1 MTATTERDAPAG
13 VQDSEVQAS
22 EPADSSSGTLNELIL
37 DAFERYAAETCF
49 RIERAGRWRDV
60 SYRVLRRQTLR
71 LTRFFR
77 VQGLRGSRVAIWAT
91 NSPEWMQTHLAA
103 SLAGAVVVPIR
114 HSMPV
119 DTVRAVLADCGARV
133 VAVGGGERAESLL
146 QSLRDSSS
154 SSEDVFGG
162 LEVILDLEDS
172 GVQAERVV
180 DLSSTVSER
189 LDDETESELA
199 QLARSVP
206 ADALACIYYAS
217 SRGDLPLGAVF
228 DQGQRHASMTHVA
241 SWLDLDE
248 DDLGFTALPWSY
260 MPSLETSLYW
270 LIHGVPNALA
280 RSRDLIFEEI
290 QQVSPTLA
298 LTIPNALERA
308 YDEVIQ
314 NRIRKLPESSQA
326 MFDWAL
332 ATGRQLLAAGEDASR
347 ELRERYARADMTF
360 FSSIRGD
367 FGGRFRRFYC
377 TGATLPTRLA
387 ESLRAIGMEPVNVYS
402 VSEAGGFP
410 AVNDRAEGRV
420 APIDACGPAA
430 EGFELRIAGDGELL
444 VRGETVMRGYWAEP
458 TLDRGSFDDEGWLRT
473 GDYGRLAE
481 NGVLFVT
488 GRKGDTLILSTGRK
502 VWPAEIEAKLMTSPY
517 VHQAAVFG
525 ESRPYVSALIV
536 PDLEAITETV
546 AAEMAE
552 QRAETARAARDG
564 ESGSHDSSGQRE
576 VDSEDGDFD
585 AEATQIVE
593 PVTVGS
599 GPASTLRWLWSSP
612 DDSGESLTTHAH
624 VKVKDLFD
632 QVVEKVNA
640 SVDEWER
647 IGCYSLLGQE
657 TADEARQ
664 LADDRAHDRA
674 QLAQRWSEAIQA
686 MYPRGTLRPEREI
699 TQVEVGPERLRELL
713 EKESILDAWT
723 GDAGIGFLFDLA
735 RSQRIDAPS
744 VVHICDTA
752 ASVAQME
759 AEEKP
764 LSTALIVGDP
774 MRIHRVLSS
783 SLIQLRRH
791 DHIRRM
797 RNRLVDLA
805 KLVDGLVLAYV
816 VDRHGYVRGICRLDL
831 ELPKAPEAVLGPQ
844 FRLQSEVSRRC
855 NAVVFFVPKGGRQVR
870 VFAQGELVGRY
881 SNGDWAPEVTG
892 QLDTILQRLTE
903 ERGYDADLLR
913 RLLRCAFRM
922 SEENRGAIFL
932 LGEADV
938 ILAKSDAPDISH
950 FALLVSAP
958 VASLTDDELINFA
971 QQDGATVIDGRSG
984 RFRGCMVLL
993 RPDAATEAQ
1002 VGPGKG
1008 ARHSSAAKMSAE
1020 TGALAITVSQDGPI
1034 TLYDEG
1040 RRILSL

>member
-1 MTATTERDAPAG
+1 MTVTTESDPSAESAADR
-13 VQDSEVQAS
+13 QRLAS
-22 EPADSSSGTLNELIL
+22 DTGTLNELIL
-37 DAFERYAAETCF
+37 QAFDGFAAETCF

-71 LTRFFR
+71 LTRFFLDR
-77 VQGLRGSRVAIWAT
+77 GLHGRRIAIWAG

-103 SLAGAVVVPIR
+103 ILAGAAVVPIR
-114 HSMPV
+114 HSMPA
-119 DTVRAVLADCGARV
+119 DTVRKIVADCAARV
-133 VAVGGGERAESLL
+133 VAVGGSERVAALVESLTL
-146 QSLRDSSS
+146 AG
-154 SSEDVFGG
+154 EGFGE
-162 LEVILDLEDS
+162 LELILDLEDS
-172 GVQAERVV
+172 GADDDTERVL
-180 DLSSTVSER
+180 DLASLVSER
-189 LDDETESELA
+189 LDETAEAEVEE
-199 QLARSVP
+199 QARSVP
-206 ADALACIYYAS
+206 SDSLACIYYAS
-217 SRGDLPLGAVF
+217 SRGDVPLGAVF
-228 DQGQRHASMTHVA
+228 DQGQRHASMRHIGA
-241 SWLDLDE
+241 WLEVDE
-248 DDLGFTALPWSY
+248 DDLAFTAMPWSY
-260 MPSLETSLYW
+260 MPSLDSSLYW

-280 RSRDLIFEEI
+280 QSRELIFEEI
-290 QQVSPTLA
+290 QQVSPTVA

-314 NRIRKLPESSQA
+314 KRIRKLPESSQA

-332 ATGRQLLAAGEDASR
+332 ATGRQLQAAGDHASR

-377 TGATLPTRLA
+377 TGASLPRQLA

-402 VSEAGGFP
+402 ESEAGGFP
-410 AVNDRAEGRV
+410 AVNLPTAGQNPT
-420 APIDACGPAA
+420 PIDACGPAA

-444 VRGETVMRGYWAEP
+444 VRGETVMRGYWQQPEF
-458 TLDRGSFDDEGWLRT
+458 DRSSFDENGWLRT
-473 GDYGRLAE
+473 GDYGRLDE
-481 NGVLFVT
+481 HGVLFVT

-502 VWPAEIEAKLMTSPY
+502 VWPAEIEAKLMTSPF

-525 ESRPYVSALIV
+525 ESRPYVSAFIV
-536 PDLEAITETV
+536 PDLEAIAAHLTEQLG
-546 AAEMAE
+546 E
-552 QRAETARAARDG
+552 
-564 ESGSHDSSGQRE
+564 ESGVGAQAVSADDVEAG
-576 VDSEDGDFD
+576 EDDGLDHVVN
-585 AEATQIVE
+585 QMVE
-593 PVTVGS
+593 PVEAGT
-599 GPASTLRWLWSSP
+599 GPASTLRWIWSSP
-612 DDSGESLTTHAH
+612 DETGISLTTHAH
-624 VKVKDLFD
+624 ARVKALFD
-632 QVVEKVNA
+632 ALVSKVNA

-647 IGCYSLLGQE
+647 IGSYSLLGQE
-657 TADEARQ
+657 TAGEARQ
-664 LADDRAHDRA
+664 LADDRAHDRT
-674 QLAQRWSEAIQA
+674 QLAQRWSDAIQA
-686 MYPRGTLRPEREI
+686 MYPRGSVRPEREI

-735 RSQRIDAPS
+735 RAQRIDAPS

-774 MRIHRVLSS
+774 MRIHRVLSP

-831 ELPKAPEAVLGPQ
+831 ELPAAPAAVLGPQ
-844 FRLQSEVSRRC
+844 FRLHSDVSKRC

-870 VFAQGELVGRY
+870 VFAQGALVGRY

-892 QLDTILQRLTE
+892 QLDAILESLTA
-903 ERGYDADLLR
+903 ERGYDATLLR

-922 SEENRGAIFL
+922 SEENLGAIFL
-932 LGEADV
+932 LGDADA
-938 ILAKSDAPDISH
+938 ILAKSDAPEISH
-950 FALLVSAP
+950 FALLVSAA
-958 VASLTDDELINFA
+958 VASLSDDELINFA
-971 QQDGATVIDGRSG
+971 QQDGATVIDSRSG
-984 RFRGCMVLL
+984 RFRACMVLL
-993 RPDAATEAQ
+993 RPDAGTEAQ

-1008 ARHSSAAKMSAE
+1008 ARHSSAAKISTE

>member
-1 MTATTERDAPAG
+1 MTATTERNAPVDPDA
-13 VQDSEVQAS
+13 
-22 EPADSSSGTLNELIL
+22 ADSASSAPGTLNQLIL

-71 LTRFFR
+71 LTRFFLDR
-77 VQGLRGSRVAIWAT
+77 GLRGARVAIWAP

-103 SLAGAVVVPIR
+103 SLAGAAVVPIR
-114 HSMPV
+114 YSMPV
-119 DTVRAVLADCGARV
+119 DTVRAVLADCGARA
-133 VAVGGGERAESLL
+133 VAAGGGERVASLL
-146 QSLRDSSS
+146 EALDSST
-154 SSEDVFGG
+154 DG
-162 LEVILDLEDS
+162 LGDGLPDLELILDLDDS
-172 GVQAERVV
+172 GSDSERVHAERVHSERV
-180 DLSSTVSER
+180 HSERVHDLSSAVSER
-189 LDDETESELA
+189 LDDAGEAELE
-199 QLARSVP
+199 QLAGLVAP
-206 ADALACIYYAS
+206 DALACIYYAS

-228 DQGQRHASMTHVA
+228 DQAQRHESMMHIA

-248 DDLGFTALPWSY
+248 DDLAFTALPWSY

-270 LIHGVPNALA
+270 FIHGVPNALA
-280 RSRDLIFEEI
+280 RGRELIFEEI

-332 ATGRQLLAAGEDASR
+332 ATGRQLLAAGDDASR

-377 TGATLPTRLA
+377 TGASLPRRLA
-387 ESLRAIGMEPVNVYS
+387 ESLRAIGMIPVNVYS

-410 AVNDRAEGRV
+410 AVNVPITGESAGD

-444 VRGETVMRGYWAEP
+444 VRGETVMRGYWRQPE
-458 TLDRGSFDDEGWLRT
+458 LDRSTLDDEGWLRT
-473 GDYGRLAE
+473 GDYGRLDE
-481 NGVLFVT
+481 KGVLFVT

-502 VWPAEIEAKLMTSPY
+502 VWPAEIEAKLMASPY

-525 ESRPYVSALIV
+525 ESRPYVSALLV
-536 PDLEAITETV
+536 PDLDAVAEHLAGTLDPGQEA
-546 AAEMAE
+546 
-552 QRAETARAARDG
+552 DG
-564 ESGSHDSSGQRE
+564 ESEAEEGRLDSLVSQL
-576 VDSEDGDFD
+576 
-585 AEATQIVE
+585 VE
-593 PVTVGS
+593 PVPTGS

-612 DDSGESLTTHAH
+612 SETGESLTTHAH
-624 VKVKDLFD
+624 ARVKDLLD
-632 QVVEKVNA
+632 EVVEKVNA
-640 SVDEWER
+640 SVEEWER

-664 LADDRAHDRA
+664 LADDRAHDRT

-686 MYPRGTLRPEREI
+686 MYPRGSVRPEREI

-735 RSQRIDAPS
+735 RAQRIDAPS

-831 ELPKAPEAVLGPQ
+831 ELSAARQAVLGPQ
-844 FRLQSEVSRRC
+844 FRLHSEVSRRC
-855 NAVVFFVPKGGRQVR
+855 DAVVFFVPKGGRQVR

-892 QLDTILQRLTE
+892 QLETILQRLTE
-903 ERGYDADLLR
+903 ERGYDAALLR

-932 LGEADV
+932 LGDADA

-950 FALLVSAP
+950 FAAP
-958 VASLTDDELINFA
+958 GQLAGGVADRRRADQLCPAGRRHGDRR
-971 QQDGATVIDGRSG
+971 RSG

>member
-1 MTATTERDAPAG
+1 MTATTESDAPAD
-13 VQDSEVQAS
+13 QDVA
-22 EPADSSSGTLNELIL
+22 EPSSDASSGVNAPVTLNQLIL
-37 DAFERYAAETCF
+37 EAFDRYAAETCF
-49 RIERAGRWRDV
+49 RIERVGRWRDV

-71 LTRFFR
+71 LTRFFLDR
-77 VQGLRGSRVAIWAT
+77 GLRGGRVAIWGT

-103 SLAGAVVVPIR
+103 SLAGAAVVPIR

-119 DTVRAVLADCGARV
+119 DTVRAVLADCGARA
-133 VAVGGGERAESLL
+133 VAVGGGERVASLL
-146 QSLRDSSS
+146 DSID
-154 SSEDVFGG
+154 SSEDG
-162 LEVILDLEDS
+162 LGDLELILDLEDFGS
-172 GVQAERVV
+172 GPGSGRERVH
-180 DLSSTVSER
+180 DLSSAVSER
-189 LDDETESELA
+189 LDDVGEAEVE
-199 QLARSVP
+199 QLARAVP
-206 ADALACIYYAS
+206 GDALACIYYAS

-228 DQGQRHASMTHVA
+228 DQAQRHASMTHIA
-241 SWLDLDE
+241 SWLELDE
-248 DDLGFTALPWSY
+248 DDLAFTALPWSY

-270 LIHGVPNALA
+270 LVHGVPNALA
-280 RSRDLIFEEI
+280 RGRELSFEEI

-332 ATGRQLLAAGEDASR
+332 ATGRQLLAAGESASR

-377 TGATLPTRLA
+377 TGASLPRQLA
-387 ESLRAIGMEPVNVYS
+387 ESLRAIGMAPVNVYS

-410 AVNDRAEGRV
+410 AVNDPTDTTS
-420 APIDACGPAA
+420 PIDACGPASD
-430 EGFELRIAGDGELL
+430 GFELRIAGDGELL
-444 VRGETVMRGYWAEP
+444 VHGDTVMRGYWRQPE
-458 TLDRGSFDDEGWLRT
+458 LDRSTLDDEGWLRT
-473 GDYGRLAE
+473 GDYGRLDE

-502 VWPAEIEAKLMTSPY
+502 VWPAEIESKLAASPF

-536 PDLEAITETV
+536 PDLEAV
-546 AAEMAE
+546 ADHLAG
-552 QRAETARAARDG
+552 RLDG
-564 ESGSHDSSGQRE
+564 SEEDDAGEELDLE
-576 VDSEDGDFD
+576 VS
-585 AEATQIVE
+585 QLVE
-593 PVTVGS
+593 PVPMGS
-599 GPASTLRWLWSSP
+599 GPASTLRWLWSTPSET
-612 DDSGESLTTHAH
+612 GESLTTHAH
-624 VKVKDLFD
+624 LRVKDLFD
-632 QVVEKVNA
+632 EVVEKVNA

-647 IGCYSLLGQE
+647 IGVYSLLGQE
-657 TADEARQ
+657 TAEEARQ

-686 MYPRGTLRPEREI
+686 MYPRGSVRPEREI
-699 TQVEVGPERLRELL
+699 TQVQVGPERLRELL

-735 RSQRIDAPS
+735 RAQRIDAPS

-816 VDRHGYVRGICRLDL
+816 VDRHGYIRGICRLDL
-831 ELPKAPEAVLGPQ
+831 ELSAAPKAVLGPQ
-844 FRLQSEVSRRC
+844 FRLHSEISRRC

-892 QLDTILQRLTE
+892 QLETILQRLTE
-903 ERGYDADLLR
+903 ERGYDGALLR

-932 LGEADV
+932 LGDADA

-950 FALLVSAP
+950 FALLVSSP
-958 VASLTDDELINFA
+958 VSSLTDDELINFA

-1040 RRILSL
+1040 RRILSV